1 MSGIT
6 VNKNMNDFFTVID
19 TGLKA
24 YVLGYLSNTDVNSGS
39 NLILKSIEFT
49 DKEKQHLETLVNL
62 LEDTA
67 LEYILK
73 NESGVHILE
82 FDTSKPVTDI
92 VKHLL
97 DGDIHKTDNET
108 MGSGYYI
115 KPTFH
120 ENKTL
125 LLDFIRGSID
135 RYGSL
140 HHTCMCTLPDRY
152 SVVVSLIDNNFVTIE
167 GKISWF
173 GPAAI
178 DFLGKVYMDGIIF
191 KSGVMSNYDIFTKMT
206 NLWGITSHMI
216 CRMPSFNWSKTI
228 PDARP
233 PTKTNTSDTGFDLHL
248 MKKIKVVGNVH
259 YFDTGVKVEPSP
271 GYYMELVG
279 RSSISKTG
287 WTLANNVGIID
298 AGYRGTIIA
307 ALLKTRDDT
316 PELELPIK
324 LVQLIPRPLVIMQAI
339 CSDDMNETSRGEGGF
354 GSTN

>member
-67 LEYILK
+67 FEYILK

-82 FDTSKPVTDI
+82 FETSKPVTDI

-97 DGDIHKTDNET
+97 DGDIPSSDDSDSEKH
-108 MGSGYYI
+108 YI

-120 ENKTL
+120 NNKEL
-125 LLDFIRGSID
+125 LLDFLRGVVD

-140 HHTCMCTLPDRY
+140 SHTCMCTLPDRY
-152 SVVVSLIDNNFVTIE
+152 SKVISLIDNNFVVSDKNICW
-167 GKISWF
+167 S

-178 DFLGKVYMDGIIF
+178 DFLGKIYMDGMIYNH
-191 KSGVMSNYDIFTKMT
+191 GLMTNYDIFTKMT

-228 PDARP
+228 PDAIP
-233 PTKTNTSDTGFDLHL
+233 PTKTNTSDSGFDLHL

-259 YFDTGVKVEPSP
+259 YFDTGIKVEPSP

-316 PELELPIK
+316 PELVLPIK

-339 CSDDMNETSRGEGGF
+339 CSDNMNETSRGDGGF